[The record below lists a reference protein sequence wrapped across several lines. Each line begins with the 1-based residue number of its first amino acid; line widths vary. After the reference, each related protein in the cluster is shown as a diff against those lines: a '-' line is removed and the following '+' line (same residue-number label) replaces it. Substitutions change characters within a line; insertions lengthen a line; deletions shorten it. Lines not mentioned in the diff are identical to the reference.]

1 MQFTGNLAD
10 LIATVEKEFSAEMA
24 KSENASSAASLKKAE
39 DEKKDK
45 KPSDSKPA
53 EGKDKAPAAEAK
65 PSEEGAPEAP
75 AAEGDAPAPAME
87 GAPAP
92 AAAAPPGA
100 DPAMAAGQ
108 GSGYDE
114 EDMEHMRQMYASM
127 SQEELMAHHDAIRDA
142 LDACSAAPAPGA
154 AAPAPGAPAPGAP
167 APGQDPMMGK
177 SEGNKKGHSELSQE
191 NPELNSKPKAGG
203 QDMNNDPKN
212 GGIEAAPPGNPVGAR
227 SEASK
232 DSKNL
237 HDAMTKTERERRN
250 GGKIEASPVRN
261 SPGAKSPASK
271 AEGNQ
276 MEKSENIGNDLQK
289 SLEASEAKNAELKK
303 SLDTVQ
309 EFLTKL
315 VTKVSAPKGKA
326 VTEIASLA
334 KNEDGGTSVDT
345 NSMSKSEITQR
356 LLQKSSDP
364 RTSAQDRA
372 AINAYYLSNANVN
385 TISHLLK

>member
-1 MQFTGNLAD
+1 MQFTGNLAE

-24 KSENASSAASLKKAE
+24 KSENTAAPPSKGK

-45 KPSDSKPA
+45 KPSESKPK
-53 EGKDKAPAAEAK
+53 EESAPAAEAS
-65 PSEEGAPEAP
+65 PEEEGAHEAP
-75 AAEGDAPAPAME
+75 FEEEGASAPTE
-87 GAPAP
+87 GAAPAP
-92 AAAAPPGA
+92 AAAAPMA
-100 DPAMAAGQ
+100 PAAAGH
-108 GSGYDE
+108 GYDE

-127 SQEELMAHHDAIRDA
+127 SREELMAHHDAIRDA
-142 LDACSAAPAPGA
+142 LDAATAAPAAPGA
-154 AAPAPGAPAPGAP
+154 MAPGAPAPGMDKCG
-167 APGQDPMMGK
+167 PGMMGK
-177 SEGNKKGHSELSQE
+177 SEGHKKAHSELSEE

-203 QDMNNDPKN
+203 KDMNNDPKN
-212 GGIEAAPPGNPVGAR
+212 GGIEGAPPHNPVGAR

-237 HDAMTKTERERRN
+237 HNAMTKTERERRN

-261 SPGAKSPASK
+261 SPGAKSPASTDQ
-271 AEGNQ
+271 GNLTD
-276 MEKSENIGNDLQK
+276 MEKSENTGNDLQK
-289 SLEASEAKNAELKK
+289 SLEAAEAKNAELKE
-303 SLDTVQ
+303 LDTVQ

-326 VTEIASLA
+326 ITEIATLA

-345 NSMSKSEITQR
+345 NSMSKSEITQK
-356 LLQKSSDP
+356 LLQKSQDP

>member
-1 MQFTGNLAD
+1 MQFTGNLAE

-24 KSENASSAASLKKAE
+24 KSENTSASLSKGE
-39 DEKKDK
+39 DEKKADK
-45 KPSDSKPA
+45 KPSSESKPK
-53 EGKDKAPAAEAK
+53 EEKAPAAEAK
-65 PSEEGAPEAP
+65 PEAPGAENAPPAEGA
-75 AAEGDAPAPAME
+75 APAPAE
-87 GAPAP
+87 GAAPAP
-92 AAAAPPGA
+92 AAAVPGA
-100 DPAMAAGQ
+100 VDPAAAAGH
-108 GSGYDE
+108 GYDE
-114 EDMEHMRQMYASM
+114 EDMAHMREMYASM
-127 SQEELMAHHDAIRDA
+127 SQDELMAHHDAIRDA
-142 LDACSAAPAPGA
+142 LDACSAAPAAPGA
-154 AAPAPGAPAPGAP
+154 AAPQPPAAPA
-167 APGQDPMMGK
+167 QDPMMGK

-203 QDMNNDPKN
+203 KDMNNDPKN
-212 GGIEAAPPGNPVGAR
+212 GGIEAAPPHNPVGAR

-237 HDAMTKTERERRN
+237 KDAMTKTERERRN

-261 SPGAKSPASK
+261 SPGAKSPASTDQ
-271 AEGNQ
+271 GNLKD

-289 SLEASEAKNAELKK
+289 SLEAAEAKNAELKK

-334 KNEDGGTSVDT
+334 KNEDGSSSVDT
-345 NSMSKSEITQR
+345 NSMSKSEITQK

>member
-39 DEKKDK
+39 DEKKADK
-45 KPSDSKPA
+45 KPSDSKPP
-53 EGKDKAPAAEAK
+53 ESKDKAPAAEAK
-65 PSEEGAPEAP
+65 PESEGAPEAP
-75 AAEGDAPAPAME
+75 AAEGAAPAPAE

-92 AAAAPPGA
+92 AAAAPSA
-100 DPAMAAGQ
+100 DPAMAAGH
-108 GSGYDE
+108 GYDE
-114 EDMEHMRQMYASM
+114 EDMAHMREMYASM

-142 LDACSAAPAPGA
+142 LDACSAAPAAPGA
-154 AAPAPGAPAPGAP
+154 AAPAPGAPP
-167 APGQDPMMGK
+167 AQDPMMGK

-203 QDMNNDPKN
+203 KDMNNDPKN
-212 GGIEAAPPGNPVGAR
+212 GGIEAAPPHNPVGAR

-237 HDAMTKTERERRN
+237 KDAMAKTERERRN

-261 SPGAKSPASK
+261 SPGAKSPASTDQ
-271 AEGNQ
+271 GNLKD
-276 MEKSENIGNDLQK
+276 MEKSENTGNDLQK
-289 SLEASEAKNAELKK
+289 SLEAAEAKNAELKK

-326 VTEIASLA
+326 ITEIASLA
-334 KNEDGGTSVDT
+334 KNEDGGSSVDS
-345 NSMSKSEITQR
+345 NSMSKSEITQK
-356 LLQKSSDP
+356 LLQKSQDP

>member
-1 MQFTGNLAD
+1 MQYTGNLAE

-24 KSENASSAASLKKAE
+24 KSENTSASLKKGE
-39 DEKKDK
+39 DNKKADK
-45 KPSDSKPA
+45 KPSDSKPP
-53 EGKDKAPAAEAK
+53 ESKDKAPAVEAK
-65 PSEEGAPEAP
+65 PEAPGAENAPPAEGA
-75 AAEGDAPAPAME
+75 APAPTE
-87 GAPAP
+87 GAAPAP
-92 AAAAPPGA
+92 AAAAPGAA
-100 DPAMAAGQ
+100 DPAAAAGH
-108 GSGYDE
+108 GYDE

-142 LDACSAAPAPGA
+142 LDACSAAPAAPGADA
-154 AAPAPGAPAPGAP
+154 AAPAPAAPA
-167 APGQDPMMGK
+167 QDPMMGK

-203 QDMNNDPKN
+203 KDMNNDPKN
-212 GGIEAAPPGNPVGAR
+212 GGIETAPPHNPVGAR

-237 HDAMTKTERERRN
+237 KDAMTKTERERRN

-261 SPGAKSPASK
+261 SPGAKSPASTDQ
-271 AEGNQ
+271 GNLKD
-276 MEKSENIGNDLQK
+276 MEKSENIQNDLQK
-289 SLEASEAKNAELKK
+289 SLEAEQAKSAELKK

-334 KNEDGGTSVDT
+334 KNEDDGQGGADT
-345 NSMSKSEITQR
+345 NSMSKSEITQK
-356 LLQKSSDP
+356 LLQKSQDP

>member
-24 KSENASSAASLKKAE
+24 KSENATSAASLKKGE
-39 DEKKDK
+39 DEKKADK
-45 KPSDSKPA
+45 KPSDSKPPEA
-53 EGKDKAPAAEAK
+53 KDKAPAAEAK
-65 PSEEGAPEAP
+65 PEAPGAENAPPAEGA
-75 AAEGDAPAPAME
+75 APAPAAE

-100 DPAMAAGQ
+100 DPAMAAGH
-108 GSGYDE
+108 GYDA
-114 EDMEHMRQMYASM
+114 EDMAHMCEMYASM
-127 SQEELMAHHDAIRDA
+127 SREELMAHHDAIRDA
-142 LDACSAAPAPGA
+142 LDAASAAPAPGA
-154 AAPAPGAPAPGAP
+154 AAPVPGAPAPGAP
-167 APGQDPMMGK
+167 QNPMMGK

-203 QDMNNDPKN
+203 KDMNNDPKN
-212 GGIEAAPPGNPVGAR
+212 GGIEGAPPHNPVGAR

-250 GGKIEASPVRN
+250 GGKIEASPVHN

-289 SLEASEAKNAELKK
+289 SLEAAEAKNAELKK

-326 VTEIASLA
+326 ITEHAALA
-334 KNEDGGTSVDT
+334 KGEDVGGNGGVDT

>member
-24 KSENASSAASLKKAE
+24 KSENASSAASLKKGE
-39 DEKKDK
+39 DEKKADK
-45 KPSDSKPA
+45 KPSDSKPPEA
-53 EGKDKAPAAEAK
+53 KDKAPAAEAK
-65 PSEEGAPEAP
+65 PEEEGAENAP
-75 AAEGDAPAPAME
+75 PAEGAAPAPAE
-87 GAPAP
+87 GAAPAP
-92 AAAAPPGA
+92 AAAAPAA
-100 DPAMAAGQ
+100 DPAMAAGH
-108 GSGYDE
+108 GYDE
-114 EDMEHMRQMYASM
+114 EDMAHMREMYASM
-127 SQEELMAHHDAIRDA
+127 SQDELMAHHDAIRDA
-142 LDACSAAPAPGA
+142 LDACAAAPAQPGA
-154 AAPAPGAPAPGAP
+154 AAPAAPGLDP
-167 APGQDPMMGK
+167 AMGK

-203 QDMNNDPKN
+203 KDMNNDPKN
-212 GGIEAAPPGNPVGAR
+212 GGIEAAPPHNPVGAR

-261 SPGAKSPASK
+261 SPGAKSPASTDQ
-271 AEGNQ
+271 GNLKD

-289 SLEASEAKNAELKK
+289 SLEAAEAKNAELKK

-326 VTEIASLA
+326 ITEHAALA
-334 KNEDGGTSVDT
+334 KGEDVGGSGGVDT
-345 NSMSKSEITQR
+345 NSMSKSEITQK
-356 LLQKSSDP
+356 LLQKSQDP